1 MIQTAWKQHYLKHWI
16 MVVGIHTYYE
26 FIPQN
31 LMSQDLWLEN
41 LKEFFPFFFF
51 FSCSLLAKPRERN
64 DTYSHS
70 LLDSF
75 LLILP

>member
-1 MIQTAWKQHYLKHWI
+1 MIQTTWEQHYLKHWI
-16 MVVGIHTYYE
+16 MVIVTHTYYE
-26 FIPQN
+26 FIPQI

-41 LKEFFPFFFF
+41 FKGF
-51 FSCSLLAKPRERN
+51 FSLFFSFFCSLLAKF
-64 DTYSHS
+64 DTWSDAYSHS

>member
-51 FSCSLLAKPRERN
+51 FPVLYWPSLVKEMI
-64 DTYSHS
+64 HI
-70 LLDSF
+70 
-75 LLILP
+75 LIPCWIVFS